1 MVSLT
6 LMATVMLSFIG
17 TFIQSRRTTEASVL
31 HAACTS
37 VVYGIVE
44 QAGGFLL
51 VDSDVGAGTR
61 VSVHLPRA
69 DRDYAIEVG
78 LRMLTLRH
86 LVREEAGLYRAHE
99 GELPV
104 LRYYALSIAHL
115 CPPADARR
123 AGGADTAPAWPEAA

>member
-1 MVSLT
+1 MSHRSGLLREPTRSFSALELKAEVNA
-6 LMATVMLSFIG
+6 LMSAIERG
-17 TFIQSRRTTEASVL
+17 GA
-31 HAACTS
+31 H
-37 VVYGIVE
+37 VY
-44 QAGGFLL
+44 
-51 VDSDVGAGTR
+51 
-61 VSVHLPRA
+61 LPRA

-115 CPPADARR
+115 CPTADARR